1 MKHRLL
7 IYLALSLFSVHLFAQ
22 NIEPL
27 GHGVRT
33 TGEINCFVHDS
44 ATGRIYAGG
53 YFENIGGIETD
64 NIAYYDGVQWHA
76 MDSGL
81 VGYVNCM
88 KMMNGNLY
96 VGGSFS
102 RAGNLTVHNVAMW
115 DGSNW
120 HDMGNS
126 VPTTYLV
133 MSLEVFQ
140 NELYLSAFLAMGV
153 GATGV
158 AKWNGTGWT
167 TIASTLGSTLNNSEI
182 YLHSTNDT
190 LFLYG
195 YFNKVNTLSC
205 SNMVAFDGI
214 NFYNYNFPTIVE
226 SMIYHH
232 GTLYAS
238 DDMNYFHRDG
248 SIWQLDSPSSD
259 YSSYF
264 FVYNDSLFATFDNN
278 SGFNASLEIWNFENG
293 VKNYQLASTKSSVMG
308 NSFKKFKTALQ
319 INQKLCLG
327 GVFDNINRKSLVS
340 SACYS
345 GGVWEQFG
353 GAAISYYS
361 SWVNASI
368 FTWAKDTLTGDI
380 YAGGSFLF
388 AGDSIAFNVARWD
401 GNQWHPL
408 GNGFSGRVNK
418 LMFYQNTLYACG
430 AFLRSGTDSVNCIAK
445 WNGSDWIAVGTGSD
459 GILYDMEVLNNELYV
474 GGEFSTFNGIN
485 AVGII
490 KYNGTSW
497 SSAGTN
503 SLDGGVR
510 KITKFNNLLTVAA
523 IYSFYFGFPNAA
535 DVAQLNGSTWVA
547 MPGIPGGADDIR
559 VFNNQLFAA
568 NGQDIYKFSGTTWL
582 PTGFDMWPNTARL
595 HEINGKLI
603 AGLSYDG
610 TIVVDSIVEPF
621 LMPGINIYD
630 VLQLNSTGYLLGG
643 FFPDYYDET
652 KQIYLNGAAI
662 LSLSKPNVS
671 ISYSDTSIC
680 NQQDVFFS
688 TPMSVFSE
696 ATYEWQFP
704 GGIPSSSYLQSPIV
718 RYNTPGDYDVF
729 LKSGNNYGSDS
740 LLLQNKI
747 HVYFC
752 AAGDNERQYPES
764 FLVYPNPSTELVHI
778 YSETKIESLQL
789 VNYQGQCIAQFSG
802 ISVNQIDI
810 DMAKY
815 AQGLYFVKL
824 QIDGKWQTQKFIHN

>member
-33 TGEINCFVHDS
+33 TGEINCFVHDTV
-44 ATGRIYAGG
+44 TGLIYAGG
-53 YFENIGGIETD
+53 YFENIGGIETN
-64 NIAYYDGVQWHA
+64 NIAYYDGAQWHA

-120 HDMGNS
+120 HDMGNT
-126 VPTTYLV
+126 VPTTYRV

-153 GATGV
+153 AATGV
-158 AKWNGTGWT
+158 AKWNGTDWT
-167 TIASTLGSTLNNSEI
+167 TIASTASSTLNNSEI
-182 YLHSTNDT
+182 YLYSTSDT

-205 SNMVAFDGI
+205 SNLVAFDGI

-238 DDMNYFHRDG
+238 DDMNYFHRNG
-248 SIWQLDSPSSD
+248 SIWQIDSPSSD

-308 NSFKKFKTALQ
+308 NSFKKFKTALLV
-319 INQKLCLG
+319 NQKLYLG
-327 GVFDNINRKSLVS
+327 GIFDNINRKSLVG
-340 SACYS
+340 SACLN
-345 GGVWEQFG
+345 GVDWEQFG

-361 SWVNASI
+361 YWINASI
-368 FTWAKDTLTGDI
+368 YTWAKDTLTGDI
-380 YAGGSFLF
+380 YAGGNFLF

-401 GNQWHPL
+401 GNQWHPM
-408 GNGFSGRVNK
+408 GNGFNNNVNR
-418 LMFYQNTLYACG
+418 LIFFQDTLYAG
-430 AFLRSGTDSVNCIAK
+430 GGFTRSGNDTINRIAK
-445 WNGSDWIAVGTGSD
+445 WNGTNWVSVGTGAD
-459 GILYDMEVLNNELYV
+459 GRIGDLEVFNNELYV
-474 GGEFSTFNGIN
+474 TGEFNTLNGIN
-485 AVGII
+485 ATGIV
-490 KYNGTSW
+490 KYNGSLW
-497 SSAGTN
+497 SIVGTN
-503 SLDGGVR
+503 NLDDGVS
-510 KITKFNNLLTVAA
+510 KIVT
-523 IYSFYFGFPNAA
+523 
-535 DVAQLNGSTWVA
+535 
-547 MPGIPGGADDIR
+547 
-559 VFNNQLFAA
+559 FNNQLVVTAITLFTFNTFTNVAQFDGSQWIAMPNLYGFTVSDIHEFNGELYAA
-568 NGQDIYKFSGTTWL
+568 GDDDVFKLSGSVWQ
-582 PTGFDMWPNTARL
+582 PTGLIEMNNSNCTFN
-595 HEINGKLI
+595 EIEGKLTASI
-603 AGLSYDG
+603 SNNGMYSLDSSWTSFLSLN
-610 TIVVDSIVEPF
+610 IVPK
-621 LMPGINIYD
+621 D
-630 VLQLNSTGYLLGG
+630 VIKLNNTQYLLGG
-643 FFPDYYDET
+643 FFPYYYDET

-752 AAGDNERQYPES
+752 AAGDNEKQYPET
-764 FLVYPNPSTELVHI
+764 FLIYPNPSGEAVHI
-778 YSETKIESLQL
+778 FSETKIESLQL